1 MLIQSGEGFILGTS
15 TVAPMRTPESGTL
28 ISSAAR
34 CVEEAVLLVTFVD
47 LPVSRQLKAIWF
59 NLFICLEDDSSI
71 IHIACLHHVIF
82 NILRTMRP
90 KRYMSDKY
98 EIFFPFI
105 SGASYPL
112 NHHRNPPMARDL
124 DPVGRHV
131 ARRLRACS
139 AAYMALGASL
149 LVAAGDHDRER
160 AVVGFL
166 LWMAGTALL
175 LLSSV
180 ATRLPAVAA
189 GVAQDVLE
197 ELCASAP
204 ATVIALAHKLMR
216 RHPL

>member
-1 MLIQSGEGFILGTS
+1 MRMSLAASSNNSCFLLSSGKKVCRRDVRTPIIHRDYIATYPALELALIQWSTHTS
-15 TVAPMRTPESGTL
+15 HIRTKMD
-28 ISSAAR
+28 
-34 CVEEAVLLVTFVD
+34 AVLAAV
-47 LPVSRQLKAIWF
+47 A
-59 NLFICLEDDSSI
+59 
-71 IHIACLHHVIF
+71 A
-82 NILRTMRP
+82 
-90 KRYMSDKY
+90 
-98 EIFFPFI
+98 
-105 SGASYPL
+105 AAL

-124 DPVGRHV
+124 DPAGRHV

-149 LVAAGDHDRER
+149 LVAAGDHDRIL
-160 AVVGFL
+160 VGFL

>member
-1 MLIQSGEGFILGTS
+1 MD
-15 TVAPMRTPESGTL
+15 
-28 ISSAAR
+28 
-34 CVEEAVLLVTFVD
+34 AVLAAV
-47 LPVSRQLKAIWF
+47 A
-59 NLFICLEDDSSI
+59 
-71 IHIACLHHVIF
+71 A
-82 NILRTMRP
+82 
-90 KRYMSDKY
+90 
-98 EIFFPFI
+98 
-105 SGASYPL
+105 AAL

-124 DPVGRHV
+124 DPAGRHV

-166 LWMAGTALL
+166 LWMAGTVLL

-180 ATRLPAVAA
+180 ATRLPAVAAVAA